1 MIRIITSLVAVLTVA
16 SLQSQTTLRETPK
29 LVIGIT
35 IDQLRG
41 DYIELFQKTFT
52 ERGFKRLLNE
62 GLVYQNMSFDFPNL
76 NEASSI
82 ATIYTGTLPFR
93 HGITDSKIYL
103 SNKGMDVAIFQDDK
117 FLGNYTS
124 DKLSPARL
132 NTGTITDELK
142 TASQGNSDIYTFAP
156 NSFQA
161 IVTAGH
167 FGDGAYWVED
177 YTGKWATSTYY
188 KDLYWTVEQDNKR
201 NVFSNQS
208 SSLTWQPLLPVEQY
222 NAFPYRDP
230 SKIFSYQYGQYT
242 NPYPYLK
249 QSPYVNENITQTAL
263 TLLQRNEMGKRMS
276 PDFLALT
283 YYAGDYSSTSKGDY
297 SLEVQ
302 DIYARLDRELAAL
315 FDQVEKTVG
324 LQNTLIFVTS
334 TGYYDSNSRYPDNLK
349 TEPGTFYPKRCEALL
364 NMYLMAVYG
373 KEQWVER
380 YHNRQIYLNR
390 KLIESKGI
398 SLEEIQNKAAEFIVQ
413 FTGVQDAVTSLQLLT
428 GKASSEMM
436 PYRNALNKEQSGDI
450 FMEIQPGYQIVYEE
464 NNGSQT
470 STKIHRSV
478 AITCPVI
485 FFGNNIKPT
494 KVKRTIRAT
503 EIAPTVCRLLRI
515 RAPNAADDEPLPEF
529 L

>member
-41 DYIELFQKTFT
+41 DYLELFQKTFT

-62 GLVYQNMSFDFPNL
+62 GLVYQNMTFDFPNL
-76 NEASSI
+76 NEASTI
-82 ATIYTGTLPFR
+82 ATIYTGTLPFQ

-103 SNKGMDVAIFQDDK
+103 SNKGMESSVFQDDK

-132 NTGTITDELK
+132 YTGTITDELK

-156 NSFQA
+156 HSYQA
-161 IVTAGH
+161 IITAGH

-201 NVFSNQS
+201 NQFSNQAT
-208 SSLTWQPLLPVEQY
+208 SLTWQPMLSIDQY

-230 SKIFSYQYGQYT
+230 SKVFSYQFGQYT

-249 QSPYVNENITQTAL
+249 QSPFVNEYITQSAVA
-263 TLLQRNEMGKRMS
+263 LLQRNEMGRRMS
-276 PDFLALT
+276 PDFMAIT

-302 DIYARLDRELAAL
+302 DNYARLDRELSKL
-315 FDQVEKTVG
+315 IDNVEKTVG
-324 LQNTLIFVTS
+324 LNNTLIFVTS
-334 TGYYDSNSRYPDNLK
+334 TGYYDSNTQYPENLK
-349 TEPGTFYPKRCEALL
+349 IAPGAFYPKRCEALL
-364 NMYLMAVYG
+364 NMYLMAIYG

-390 KLIESKGI
+390 KLIESKRI
-398 SLEEIQNKAAEFIVQ
+398 SLEEIQNKAAEFVVQ

-428 GKASSEMM
+428 GKASTGMM
-436 PYRNALNKEQSGDI
+436 SYRNALNKEQSADI
-450 FMEIQPGYQIVYEE
+450 FIEVQSGYQIIYEE
-464 NNGSQT
+464 NNGSQA
-470 STKIHRSV
+470 SSKIHRST

-485 FFGNNIKPT
+485 FFGNNIKSE
-494 KVKRTIRAT
+494 KIKRAIKAT

-515 RAPNAADDEPLPEF
+515 RAPNAAEDEPLPEF